1 MIEFLLPP
9 DYLVAIPRWNVSSYV
24 GSVSDGCVGMWVCD
38 DIIMLLIGSL
48 PQQVEVFAFPNSGA
62 PLSGQNPPLGSSAN
76 TFFSNSIGVY
86 DSLMNV
92 TAYGTQ
98 VLHTFMDMQ
107 VGFRVLPLVKT
118 NFELCLYISARAC
131 MIPFFFLSRN
141 DPVSLPFQ

>member
-1 MIEFLLPP
+1 MIEFLLLP

-62 PLSGQNPPLGSSAN
+62 PLSGQNPPLGNLYSITSGTQGSS
-76 TFFSNSIGVY
+76 FFNNSIGVY
-86 DSLMNV
+86 DSWMNV

-107 VGFRVLPLVKT
+107 VGFIWCESWVTCGESDV
-118 NFELCLYISARAC
+118 ISI
-131 MIPFFFLSRN
+131 M
-141 DPVSLPFQ
+141 